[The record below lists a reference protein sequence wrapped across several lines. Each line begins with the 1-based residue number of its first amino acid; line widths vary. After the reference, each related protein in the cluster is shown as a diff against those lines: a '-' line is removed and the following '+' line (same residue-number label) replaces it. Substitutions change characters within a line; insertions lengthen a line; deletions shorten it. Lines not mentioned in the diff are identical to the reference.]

1 MGALTRVILPI
12 CAAKTGRRLDPVD
25 ASPIIAHNSAA
36 MKLHEHQAKARFA
49 RYGIP
54 VPDGRVAYTPAD
66 AESAAAGFGGRAVV
80 KAQVHAGGRGLAG
93 GVRVVASSAAAR
105 QFAAD
110 LIGSRLVTPQ
120 TDAAGVPVNSVL
132 VEALADIAAEMYVAL
147 AIDRE
152 HRGPVFIASAAGGT
166 SIEET
171 AARNPDAIISE
182 PINPTL
188 GLMPYQCRRLA
199 ARLGLTGP
207 AARQAAAIFDAL
219 YRIFTD
225 HDCTLVEV
233 NPLILTGAGDI
244 VALDAKV
251 DLDDDALYRHPDLR
265 ELRDRTQEDA
275 LEAAAA
281 DADIAYVNLD
291 GSVGCLVNGAGLAM
305 ATLDVANAS
314 GAAPANFLD
323 VGGGASAEKVATAV
337 GIILSDPKVDR
348 VLVNIFGGI
357 LRCDIAAQGI
367 VMAYAEHQATQP
379 LVVRMLG
386 TNLAEGKQILSQSNL
401 NVTFTDTLTEA
412 AAALSDAGRR

>member
-1 MGALTRVILPI
+1 
-12 CAAKTGRRLDPVD
+12 
-25 ASPIIAHNSAA
+25 
-36 MKLHEHQAKARFA
+36 MKLHEHQAKALFA
-49 RYGIP
+49 RCGIP
-54 VPDGRVAYTPAD
+54 VPAGQVASTPAD
-66 AESAAAGFGGRAVV
+66 AEAAAAGFGGRAVV

-93 GVRVVASSAAAR
+93 GVQVVNSAAAAR
-105 QFAAD
+105 HFAAN
-110 LIGSRLVTPQ
+110 LLGSRLVTPQ

-147 AIDRE
+147 TIDRE
-152 HRGPVFIASAAGGT
+152 HRGPVFIASAAGGAT
-166 SIEET
+166 IEET
-171 AARNPDAIISE
+171 AAQNPDAITTE
-182 PINPTL
+182 PIDPTL

-199 ARLGLTGP
+199 ARLGITGS
-207 AARQAAAIFDAL
+207 AARQAAAVFDAL
-219 YRIFTD
+219 YRVFTD

-233 NPLILTGAGDI
+233 NPLIVTAAGDI
-244 VALDAKV
+244 IALDAKV

-386 TNLAEGKQILSQSNL
+386 TNLAEGKQILAQSNL

-412 AAALSDAGRR
+412 AAALSAPNPR